1 MSGRAFGSLEA
12 RGENPAGR
20 GVFVQRRPGIHALVS
35 RPADQI
41 RDEAEERPPAEQ
53 PRGSEQE
60 LARGRVEQTPFT
72 MINWVGVA
80 IGAIALVALAL
91 VVVAY
96 VLA

>member
-1 MSGRAFGSLEA
+1 M
-12 RGENPAGR
+12 
-20 GVFVQRRPGIHALVS
+20 S

-41 RDEAEERPPAEQ
+41 RDEPGARLPAEQ

-72 MINWVGVA
+72 MINWVGLG
-80 IGAIALVALAL
+80 IGAFALLALAL
-91 VVVAY
+91 VVLAY